1 MPIHQV
7 PFPYFYPGAK
17 MHSSAAANPHHS
29 TAAACRERDAK
40 EMSESIDP
48 SPPLNYSS
56 RRDVV
61 GRMENQRNGGS
72 GQHTPETSE
81 EEHEESVNVE
91 ID

>member
-7 PFPYFYPGAK
+7 PFPYFYPGGK
-17 MHSSAAANPHHS
+17 IHSSTSVNPHHS
-29 TAAACRERDAK
+29 TACRDRDSK
-40 EMSESIDP
+40 DMGESINP

-56 RRDVV
+56 RRDIV
-61 GRMENQRNGGS
+61 RMENQRNGG
-72 GQHTPETSE
+72 QHTPESSE